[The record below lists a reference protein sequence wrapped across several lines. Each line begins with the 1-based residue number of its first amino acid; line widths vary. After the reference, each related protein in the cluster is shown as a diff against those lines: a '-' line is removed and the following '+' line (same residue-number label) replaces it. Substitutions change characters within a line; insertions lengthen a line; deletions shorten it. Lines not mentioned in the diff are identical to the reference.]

1 MLSTNLV
8 SDPQSAGA
16 NTSLAPVVARTPVRP
31 ASLYLV
37 GEQDRSAA
45 KPATSVGGRT
55 LVCINGHWHALRGKV
70 ATFEQIIALAFNPDQ
85 LQRGSS
91 VSVSFRRGGPG
102 LANGSLT
109 PGDVVPIAE
118 GMLINVNATILS

>member
-1 MLSTNLV
+1 MLLTNSV
-8 SDPQSAGA
+8 SGLQNAGA
-16 NTSLAPVVARTPVRP
+16 HITLAPVAARTPVRP

-70 ATFEQIIALAFNPDQ
+70 ATFEQILALAFNLDQ

-91 VSVSFRRGGPG
+91 VSVSFRRGGPD

-118 GMLINVNATILS
+118 GMLISVNATILS